1 MADSYGFQNDKTKS
15 PQTIETMIANAVNS
29 AVNNLQNQIN
39 NLANRFY
46 PVGTILY
53 TTNNTNPGTYLGGSW
68 ESYGLGKVLVGYN
81 PNDPDFNSI
90 GRTGGNKSNTY
101 ALSGSVQSHT
111 LNINEIPAHDHTS
124 QVKMADEAKP
134 KCLQTLA
141 GFAQAAGGE
150 YTMPVVDFTGTAGN
164 LVSGYASKGGG
175 AGHSHGFT
183 ANSQNISTV
192 QPYQVV
198 RIWRRVG

>member
-1 MADSYGFQNDKTKS
+1 MSSYGFQNNKMKS
-15 PQTIETMIANAVNS
+15 PQDIETMIANAVNA
-29 AVNNLQNQIN
+29 AVNNLQTQIN
-39 NLANRFY
+39 NLANKFY

-53 TTNNTNPGTYLGGSW
+53 TTNNTNPGAYLGGTW
-68 ESYGLGKVLVGYN
+68 ESYGSGRVLVGYN
-81 PNDPDFNSI
+81 PNDGDFNSI

-124 QVKMADEAKP
+124 QVKMVDDPKP
-134 KCLQTLA
+134 KYLQTLP
-141 GFAQAAGGE
+141 GFSQTGGD
-150 YTMPVVDFTGTAGN
+150 YTVPVVDFTGTSGN

-175 AGHSHGFT
+175 AGHTHGFT

-198 RIWRRVG
+198 RIWRRTA